1 MDTIS
6 SSFESHYLQL
16 HILYHKLSENIM
28 TIMNEVCNTCPYE
41 KKNPAVYNFETLLGK
56 TTSYPLD
63 L

>member
-41 KKNPAVYNFETLLGK
+41 KKTPQCIILKRFWERP
-56 TTSYPLD
+56 PLI

>member
-28 TIMNEVCNTCPYE
+28 TIMNEVC
-41 KKNPAVYNFETLLGK
+41 KRVRMRKNPTVYNFETLLGK